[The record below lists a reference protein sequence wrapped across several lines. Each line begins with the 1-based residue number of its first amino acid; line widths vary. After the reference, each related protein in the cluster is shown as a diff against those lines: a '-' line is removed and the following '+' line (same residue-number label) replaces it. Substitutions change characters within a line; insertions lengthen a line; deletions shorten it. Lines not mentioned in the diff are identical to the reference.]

1 MTQKRDRTPTPHL
14 IRKQRKPRSDNA
26 GGRKPDTD
34 WCEQRIKIARTLN
47 WTAHLKRDARM
58 RADGLFDGDQ
68 GGLVGPLD
76 FDAWAAW
83 VRMVASAK
91 ALAGA

>member
-26 GGRKPDTD
+26 GGRKPGTD

-47 WTAHLKRDARM
+47 WTAHLRSDGRM
-58 RADGLFDGDQ
+58 YADGLFDGDQ
-68 GGLVGPLD
+68 GGLIGPLD
-76 FDAWAAW
+76 YYRWLEW
-83 VRMVASAK
+83 IRMVASAK
-91 ALAGA
+91 APAGA